1 MIHRDGLDG
10 AEQKGGAMIRT
21 AKVTINGQEFSIRYP
36 YSQLMEHVIRGTLS
50 SEYPF
55 LPFLS
60 EEPGVILDAGA
71 NIGCAAV
78 LFRALY
84 PRATIFC
91 FEPGREAFDFLQS
104 NTATLDGIRVYPFG
118 LFDRD
123 CTAKL
128 YHGSEA
134 SVTNSIG
141 QSALNSGQYEE
152 VALRRISSVLDEEGI
167 GPISILKI
175 DTEGAEVPIL
185 RDMEDR
191 LDQVGAVFI
200 EYHSD
205 SDRREIDHLLGPR
218 FVLYGAKVHR
228 CHLGVL
234 AYVAREIVAKRTPWD
249 RLAIA
254 RPRIGLDRHGVEPA
268 H

>member
-1 MIHRDGLDG
+1 MIHRGGPDG
-10 AEQKGGAMIRT
+10 AEQKAGTMIQT

-36 YSQLMEHVIRGTLS
+36 YSPLMEHVIRGTLS

-71 NIGCAAV
+71 NFGCTAV

-91 FEPGREAFDFLQS
+91 FEPGRETFDFLQA
-104 NTATLDGIRVYPFG
+104 NTAALDGIRVYPFD
-118 LFDRD
+118 LVDRD
-123 CTAKL
+123 CTAKF

-152 VALRRISSVLDEEGI
+152 VALRRISSVLDEQGI
-167 GPISILKI
+167 GPIRILKI
-175 DTEGAEVPIL
+175 ATEGAEVPIL
-185 RDMEDR
+185 CHMEDR

-200 EYHSD
+200 ENHAERD
-205 SDRREIDHLLGPR
+205 CREIDHLLGR
-218 FVLYGAKVHR
+218 RIVLYGAKVHC

-234 AYVAREIVAKRTPWD
+234 AYVANGETPPAVKDVGGQAKE
-249 RLAIA
+249 
-254 RPRIGLDRHGVEPA
+254 RPS
-268 H
+268 